1 MSDFDSR
8 LVDVP
13 NASGGLARETNWWGA
28 FVIGLAGTVLIIGLI
43 GYALYALGGFA
54 IVLFAIITAIG
65 VFLCFCLAE
74 MAATW
79 PERSGGLPSYAFE
92 TFKPMGNSFSRHI
105 GGLSSW
111 AYWLGWFTVAPINA
125 FLASLYIVDLFNID
139 FGGEFGPIS
148 SRFGSVVPVDVF
160 VVGVILL
167 LVMFI
172 PCWLGIRLGASFA
185 TVLGICTIVPLVL
198 LVILPFFKPGSLN
211 GFDNLSLSLSSSPIG
226 TKGSWQ
232 LILGWAFIYTWTVLA
247 MEAAACYIGEC
258 RDPVRDA
265 KIAITAEGLFGFFI
279 YVTLPIMVFTVLGT
293 VGLQQLAKDNEGW
306 IGDANILFQGYVDQ
320 IFGVNQFWTWFIGL
334 SLIIALSLSVL
345 NAIMGASRGLY
356 QNSHDGILPKAFGWA
371 NKHKAPSFAMLV
383 SLGCSIAVLTVGSP
397 LQIYVF
403 SNMGYLFALSVS
415 MVGYGVFRA
424 TREDTVRDLKM
435 PRAFGPLA
443 LIVGVAGLLLWAIG
457 GYYAADYV
465 VGEGYRWL
473 YWIGLILLA
482 LYFPLYWWR
491 TIEDK
496 SAGGNTEAA
505 ATSSGGSA

>member
-1 MSDFDSR
+1 MVDFDSR
-8 LVDVP
+8 LIDVP
-13 NASGGLARETNWWGA
+13 KASGSLARETNWWGA

-43 GYALYALGGFA
+43 GYALVALGGFA

-79 PERSGGLPSYAFE
+79 PERAGGLPSYAFE
-92 TFKPMGNSFSRHI
+92 TFKPIGNTFSRHV

-125 FLASLYIVDLFNID
+125 FLASLYIVDLFNIN
-139 FGGEFGPIS
+139 FGGSFGPIS
-148 SRFGSVVPVDVF
+148 TKFGSVVPVDVF

-172 PCWLGIRLGASFA
+172 PCWLGIRLGATFA

-198 LVILPFFKPGSLN
+198 LVVLPFFKPGSLD
-211 GFDNLSLSLSSSPIG
+211 GFSNLSLSLSSSPIG

-232 LILGWAFIYTWTVLA
+232 LILGWSFIYTWTVLA

-258 RDPVRDA
+258 REPVRDA
-265 KIAITAEGLFGFFI
+265 KIAITAESLFGFFI
-279 YVTLPIMVFTVLGT
+279 YVTLPIMVFSVLGT
-293 VGLQQLAKDNEGW
+293 AGLDQLAKDNEGW

-320 IFGVNQFWTWFIGL
+320 IFGVNQFWTWLIGL
-334 SLIIALSLSVL
+334 SLIAALSLSVL

-356 QNSHDGILPKAFGWA
+356 QNAQDGILPKAFGWV

-403 SNMGYLFALSVS
+403 SNMGYLFALAVS
-415 MVGYGVFRA
+415 LIGYGIFRSM
-424 TREDTVRDLKM
+424 REDTPRPLKM
-435 PRAFGPLA
+435 PRAFGPIALA
-443 LIVGVAGLLLWAIG
+443 LGVAGLLLWAIG
-457 GYYAADYV
+457 GYYAADYA
-465 VGEGYRWL
+465 VGPGYRWL
-473 YWIGLILLA
+473 YWIGLLLLV
-482 LYFPLYWWR
+482 LYFPLYGWR
-491 TIEDK
+491 MLEDR
-496 SAGGNTEAA
+496 TAA
-505 ATSSGGSA
+505 AKGGSEPGSSG

>member
-1 MSDFDSR
+1 MNDQPRIS
-8 LVDVP
+8 
-13 NASGGLARETNWWGA
+13 
-28 FVIGLAGTVLIIGLI
+28 
-43 GYALYALGGFA
+43 
-54 IVLFAIITAIG
+54 
-65 VFLCFCLAE
+65 CQ
-74 MAATW
+74 
-79 PERSGGLPSYAFE
+79 LPSVPIGDE
-92 TFKPMGNSFSRHI
+92 ESERLRLSKPSREP
-105 GGLSSW
+105 GLKNGRMTRRTSGTIVQMPS
-111 AYWLGWFTVAPINA
+111 TVAKEAP
-125 FLASLYIVDLFNID
+125 SRMPSQHGMNIT
-139 FGGEFGPIS
+139 S
-148 SRFGSVVPVDVF
+148 SRTTPTTKTSTGTTEPN
-160 VVGVILL
+160 LL
-167 LVMFI
+167 L
-172 PCWLGIRLGASFA
+172 
-185 TVLGICTIVPLVL
+185 IVPLVL

-232 LILGWAFIYTWTVLA
+232 LILGWSFIYTWTVLA

-258 RDPVRDA
+258 REPVRDA

-334 SLIIALSLSVL
+334 SLIVALSLSVL

-403 SNMGYLFALSVS
+403 SNMGYLFALAVS

-424 TREDTVRDLKM
+424 TREDTARDLRM

-496 SAGGNTEAA
+496 SAGGSAEAA
-505 ATSSGGSA
+505 APSSGGSA